1 MAMPMVRAGDLT
13 KTFGTGP
20 AAVAALRGA
29 DLSVGQGE
37 LVAIVGPSGCGKS
50 TLLSLLGGLERA
62 DTGVIE
68 LAGER
73 VDGLGER
80 EWALRRRG
88 RVGFVFQSFNLLA
101 TLAARENVQLPALL
115 AGRSRR
121 EARRRAAELLTRLG
135 LAGRADALPA
145 QLSGGEQQRVAFAR
159 ALVNDPAVLLADE
172 PTGNLD
178 SESRNQVLALLRGAH
193 AEGQTILVVTHDPV
207 VAATAE
213 RALVMRDGR
222 VVSEVALRDEDD
234 RIGAVDSVLKGI
246 A

>member
-1 MAMPMVRAGDLT
+1 MSMPMVRAGGLT

-50 TLLSLLGGLERA
+50 TLLSVLGGLERA

-80 EWALRRRG
+80 EWALRRRR

-178 SESRNQVLALLRGAH
+178 SESRNQVLALLRAAH

-213 RALVMRDGR
+213 RALVMRDGS